1 MPKIKDGQ
9 VEVNS
14 DKRRGVNNSGWS
26 EPTDT
31 SDNEGILSAHG
42 SSNDYGHNH
51 GTSNSSGNRRNRGTT
66 GSQSNLSLGP
76 FTETA
81 SKAID
86 HMSTAYKALQAL
98 SESYKEHV
106 RDIEE
111 VSTTKARCIELE
123 NMCKIQKDRI
133 RVLKEMG
140 EEKEEEFAQ
149 EMEDIKKERA
159 GLEAEKKKF
168 EEQKANADK
177 RARIQE
183 AEQKNKQENELEKL
197 KKDQDKHYNNLKQQL
212 EQDIKK
218 KEDEAKK
225 IMTDLEAANKTLSEQ
240 VEAQKAKIKAQEVKL
255 TNAQEEYDI
264 LRRAK
269 DSFKEEKQE
278 LAKHLKMLED
288 DFALTSQPI
297 EF

>member
-1 MPKIKDGQ
+1 MPKSKDGQ
-9 VEVNS
+9 VEVNR
-14 DKRRGVNNSGWS
+14 DKRRSVNNSGWS

-42 SSNDYGHNH
+42 SGNDYGHNH
-51 GTSNSSGNRRNRGTT
+51 STSNSSGNRRNRGTT
-66 GSQSNLSLGP
+66 GSQSNLDLGP

-81 SKAID
+81 TEAIY
-86 HMSTAYKALQAL
+86 HMSAAYKVLQAL

-106 RDIEE
+106 RGIEE
-111 VSTTKARCIELE
+111 VSTTQARCIELE
-123 NMCKIQKDRI
+123 KMCKIQKDRI

-140 EEKEEEFAQ
+140 EEKEAEFAQ

-168 EEQKANADK
+168 EEQKENADK
-177 RARIQE
+177 RARTQE

-197 KKDQDKHYNNLKQQL
+197 KKDQEKHYDNLKQQL
-212 EQDIKK
+212 QQDIKK

-225 IMTDLEAANKTLSEQ
+225 RMTNLEAANKTLSEQ
-240 VEAQKAKIKAQEVKL
+240 VEAQKAKIEAQEVES

-269 DSFKEEKQE
+269 DSFKEEKQK